1 MEININFNPYYIFSG
16 EVNEPVSFISSMCEK
31 LSENSICESMD
42 IDVKNISDLRK
53 NELIEFISQKDYN
66 LWLTFESEESYPGID
81 GQQVNGFRVNAMSG
95 TEGEHFFRSAIIFEI
110 MGLDALCYAM
120 KMEFYARI
128 ANDMYQDIIGAE
140 LERAVISHVN
150 KVKASKPRHQFYD
163 EVMAVIQATWEKYP
177 SASQTGLHE
186 ALCSHYYGKVS
197 RNSLLKWI
205 SDSGL
210 RPEKPKKHS
219 AFQLVFPQ

>member
-1 MEININFNPYYIFSG
+1 MEININFNPYYVFSG
-16 EVNEPVSFISSMCEK
+16 DVNEPFSFISSVCEK

-42 IDVKNISDLRK
+42 LDLKNISSLK
-53 NELIEFISQKDYN
+53 VNELIEFISKQDYN
-66 LWLTFESEESYPGID
+66 LWLTFETEEPYPGTN
-81 GQQVNGFRVNAMSG
+81 GKQVNGFRVNAMSG
-95 TEGEHFFRSAIIFEI
+95 TEGEHFFRSALIFEI
-110 MGLDALCYAM
+110 MGMDELCHAM

-128 ANDMYQDIIGAE
+128 ANDMCQDMIGEA
-140 LERAVISHVN
+140 LERDIISHVN
-150 KVKASKPRHQFYD
+150 KIKASKPRHQFYD
-163 EVMAVIQATWEKYP
+163 EVMAVIKATWEKYP